1 MKDIIKEIQEEIN
14 QLMVSKIAKKSDAQL
29 AHFEKLD
36 KWRKSETNVTKN
48 KRHIEIDQ
56 FDLSGN
62 YIQTFHSVSEAAK
75 TVNRARK
82 SIIFCLIGKNKQS
95 GGFIWKY
102 KN

>member
-14 QLMVSKIAKKSDAQL
+14 QLMNSKNAKKTDTQL

-62 YIQTFHSVSEAAK
+62 YIQTFHSVSEAAR
-75 TVNRARK
+75 TVNRARA
-82 SIIFCLIGKNKQS
+82 SIDSCLIGKTKQC